1 VRFTLEPFGDL
12 EVTEGATLGEC
23 RADLARLTGTPPT
36 TPLGVA
42 GVLLTEDQVAGVPPW
57 VAGARIESEPGRVAP
72 TSRAADRPRG
82 RRNRAG
88 PPARS
93 WHLAVVDGPDAG
105 AIGIPGDDGAVR
117 VGRGGPARP
126 GHLPLHDPSV
136 SRRHVVVRTRG
147 GRWVASDVG
156 SANGTRVRH
165 GHRRL
170 LRRGPLHAGD
180 RLVVGASTLELRA
193 PGRSRRLL
201 KGETPDPSTGP
212 AGHSPGDSAGTSPS
226 EAGRTGP
233 SVPSGPSVP
242 VLTWLL
248 PMGMSAVLAVMTR
261 NPVYLLFA
269 LTGPAGAAVPALVQR
284 SRTRH
289 RASARPG
296 LGPDAAASSCRLRAG
311 ATALP
316 QWWPMALDGLAVVA
330 EPTRGIAVARALV
343 GSALLADDLRLAV
356 LHPVQHAS
364 AWSWCRWLEARL
376 GPAPDAAVGRDPDA
390 AAAALRPGPPALV
403 VSHGCTPWR
412 AALDRWWLRTRT
424 PSDGVLLVVERAD
437 EVPAWCPW
445 VLTVGSDGTAV
456 LTGPEGSHRLSAPSG
471 SATWADEHARAVAA
485 RDAARRRSAPHDL
498 PSARDLHS
506 AHDLPDRVGLADLG
520 VPDDLEGLLTH
531 WGLADA
537 GHGRPAAPRPLPG
550 LVVPLGAGVGGAV
563 VTVDL
568 LADGPHALVAGTTG
582 SGKSELLQSLVL
594 GLALLHPPTE
604 LAIVLVDYKG
614 GAGLGRCSGLP
625 HVVGQVTD
633 LDPAQ
638 AGRAI
643 EGLRSELHRRE
654 AVLAAAGVADVED
667 LRGPAAVPGTRPLPR
682 LLVVVDEFRAMT
694 EDLPDFVPALVR
706 LAAQGRSLGFHLVLA
721 TQRPGGA
728 VSAQMRANLALRI
741 CLRVTEP
748 GDSTDVLEVAAAAG
762 LPQDRPG
769 RALLRRGN
777 APVEVIQTAWAAL
790 GRAARGPL
798 VRRAAQW
805 ESFGVEGSAG
815 ATSPSGGGDHA
826 EHLAALAARA
836 AALAGL
842 PAVDP
847 IWSPPL
853 PAVVPAAAVA
863 ELAHRTAPPAGD
875 GLALGLTDPAG
886 AQGRGVLRW
895 DGRGLLLVAGRG
907 GSGRSTAATTVAQ
920 AALDAGWHV
929 HLVTCSGP
937 LQLGTRDRP
946 RRTAGLGT
954 VLTAADPRGVARL
967 LTILLAN
974 RDRHRCLL
982 VLDDVAAVQRA
993 LDRFPRGCGT
1003 DLLDRLL
1010 REGRHQGVGC
1020 VVTGDPRELSRWS
1033 ALADHRLVLPVA
1045 DVADDVALG
1054 VPRAVVGV
1062 RTLPGR
1068 AVSVRAEAAE
1078 LCQIALPG
1086 APGRGTDQHGTAPH
1100 TQVGEESAVPVR
1112 LAPLPLLVPVAPGRA
1127 GSVVL
1132 GVGGDD
1138 AGPVGVGTDGCL
1150 LVVGPTGTGRT
1161 TALAAVVGGLRASG
1175 RRVGIVARD
1184 GPLADLGPD
1193 DAAWFAKTPAGAA
1206 DLVRRCAG
1214 PGAPGTLVIDDLDLV
1229 GRADLGLDEELA
1241 GWVLAAETGDL
1252 HHPRLIASARTDRAA
1267 AAYRGACA
1275 ALRGSG
1281 DVLVL
1286 APSEPGSPEVAGVD
1300 LTLQVDPARP
1310 RHPGRGVLVQRG
1322 RPTPIQVALSAE
1334 RTGSR
1339 RD

>member
-1 VRFTLEPFGDL
+1 MRFTLEPFGDL
-12 EVTEGATLGEC
+12 EVTEGVTLGEC

-36 TPLGVA
+36 TPLGIA

-82 RRNRAG
+82 GCDRAG

-105 AIGIPGDDGAVR
+105 AIGVPGDDGAVR

-136 SRRHVVVRTRG
+136 SRQHVVVRTRG

-156 SANGTRVRH
+156 SANGTSVRH
-165 GHRRL
+165 RHRRRRL
-170 LRRGPLHAGD
+170 LRGPLHAGD

-193 PGRSRRLL
+193 PGRSRRRLR
-201 KGETPDPSTGP
+201 GETPDPATGP
-212 AGHSPGDSAGTSPS
+212 PGHGPGGPAGTSPS
-226 EAGRTGP
+226 EAGRTTS
-233 SVPSGPSVP
+233 SVPSVP

-289 RASARPG
+289 RASAGPG
-296 LGPDAAASSCRLRAG
+296 LGPDAAASSCLLRAG

-343 GSALLADDLRLAV
+343 GAALLAEDLRLAV
-356 LHPVQHAS
+356 LHPVEQAP

-376 GPAPDAAVGRDPDA
+376 GPASDAAVGRDPDA

-424 PSDGVLLVVERAD
+424 PSDGVLLVVERAE

-456 LTGPEGSHRLSAPSG
+456 LTGPEGSHRLSAPSA

-485 RDAARRRSAPHDL
+485 RDGARRRSAPTG
-498 PSARDLHS
+498 PPS

-537 GHGRPAAPRPLPG
+537 GDGRPAAPRPLPG

-594 GLALLHPPTE
+594 GLALRHPPTE

-638 AGRAI
+638 AGRAL

-667 LRGPAAVPGTRPLPR
+667 LRGPAAAPGTRPLPR

-805 ESFGVEGSAG
+805 ESFGVEGSAR

-826 EHLAALAARA
+826 EHLAALAVRA

-863 ELAHRTAPPAGD
+863 ELARRTARPAGD
-875 GLALGLTDPAG
+875 GLDLGLTDPAG

-907 GSGRSTAATTVAQ
+907 GSGRSTAAATVAQ

-937 LQLGTRDRP
+937 LPLGTRDRP

-954 VLTAADPRGVARL
+954 VLTAADPRRVARL
-967 LTILLAN
+967 LTVLLAR
-974 RDRHRCLL
+974 RDHHRCLL

-1045 DVADDVALG
+1045 DVADDLLLG

-1068 AVSVRAEAAE
+1068 AVSVQAEVAE

-1086 APGRGTDQHGTAPH
+1086 EPGAGADEHGAAPRAE
-1100 TQVGEESAVPVR
+1100 VGEESAVPVR
-1112 LAPLPLLVPVAPGRA
+1112 LAPLPWLVPVAPGRA

-1138 AGPVGVGTDGCL
+1138 AGPVGVGADGCL

-1161 TALAAVVGGLRASG
+1161 TALAALVGGLRASG

-1229 GRADLGLDEELA
+1229 ARADLGLDEELA

-1322 RPTPIQVALSAE
+1322 RPTPIQVALSAA

-1339 RD
+1339 